1 MILPEAKKI
10 TELETKN
17 PKNLL
22 WQYAIPAIIG
32 TAVIALYNI
41 IDSIYIGHG
50 PDLGDHAIGGLG
62 ILLPVMNLISG
73 LGMLVGSGASAR
85 VSILLGQK
93 DIEGARKVIGNS
105 ITLAILLTT
114 TFIITTYI
122 FTNKILYA
130 VGSTEETFFFAKEF
144 LIYYLPGNVFLTV
157 NFALN
162 NIMRA
167 SGYPKKAMYTM
178 LIGVF
183 ANILLA
189 PVFIFIMD
197 WGMKGAAIATN
208 LSIMIGLSVVLIHFL
223 NKKNPLSLKWN
234 YLRWNSRIVWSII
247 NIGFA
252 PFFMLLA
259 ASVVV
264 FFINNRL
271 KIFGGSIAIESYT
284 LANRLIMV
292 FIMILVGLTQG
303 MQPIIGYNYGAKK
316 MDRVK
321 QTLNYTI
328 KTGILIGSVGLLV
341 GIVLPDIVIKP
352 FNPSAQLAE
361 EATTALK
368 IMTITL
374 PLSGLQMVISNFF
387 QCIGKA
393 LYSFFLSMTR
403 QFIILIPALF
413 ILPKFY
419 GIDGIWYSIPLSDLV
434 STLLAVIIL
443 FIQLN
448 HLKKLEIR

>member
-105 ITLAILLTT
+105 ITLAVLLTT

-189 PVFIFIMD
+189 PVFIFILD